1 MKNGTS
7 LTAETSSIIGSRTD
21 EDIIL
26 HDSAAIS
33 YDVNTMTGTG
43 GTTDSWIRLLSQ
55 RVIQTNLMDAG
66 ATVHFEGIGWS
77 GDTGDNILDEN
88 GRVDIGTSEARRIVE
103 WVDVDGVYGSEDSEV
118 LITLNGG
125 ITTWSEGYDILID
138 PAPTTPYHEVSI
150 DLPFVSIDSV
160 VAEDT
165 SGTANKGLG
174 VMVTVSNTGDAPVK
188 TNIRCYEGDDLADT
202 TTLLVSLD
210 VDETKKIPTTW
221 WANASGNK
229 ALTCKALVPTG
240 FNSLASTL
248 TSSSG
253 ATSSEISFKD
263 AEETEDA
270 PIILYGAILVF
281 ILIGTVVFTRR
292 SAAISSYT
300 EEDSEEK
307 QYDDEILDEADEQID
322 TEEDSNEEESI

>member
-1 MKNGTS
+1 M
-7 LTAETSSIIGSRTD
+7 
-21 EDIIL
+21 
-26 HDSAAIS
+26 
-33 YDVNTMTGTG
+33 
-43 GTTDSWIRLLSQ
+43 
-55 RVIQTNLMDAG
+55 
-66 ATVHFEGIGWS
+66 
-77 GDTGDNILDEN
+77 
-88 GRVDIGTSEARRIVE
+88 
-103 WVDVDGVYGSEDSEV
+103 
-118 LITLNGG
+118 
-125 ITTWSEGYDILID
+125 
-138 PAPTTPYHEVSI
+138 
-150 DLPFVSIDSV
+150 PFVSIDSV

-221 WANASGNK
+221 WANASGSK
-229 ALTCKALVPTG
+229 ALTCKALVPIG

-253 ATSSEISFKD
+253 TTSSEISFKD

-281 ILIGTVVFTRR
+281 ILIGTVAFTRR
-292 SAAISSYT
+292 SAAINSGT
-300 EEDSEEK
+300 EEESEEK